1 MINDNNIIL
10 KEATEEN
17 ITLNNLRLKINYNLN
32 LLSLYEQNN
41 LTFTNI
47 IHKPDKKKLNIY

>member
-1 MINDNNIIL
+1 ML

-17 ITLNNLRLKINYNLN
+17 KILNNPRLKINYNLN